1 MARDTVVLAD
11 LALEA
16 AIAELASTTC
26 AVSYS
31 TDTWTGPNG
40 KAYMVLTGHFVS
52 VQWELR
58 QVILAFVEMPGRHGG
73 NEIAKAVE
81 KVVVQWKLQTCCLG
95 LTTDNAS
102 ANVVALRH
110 LAEEGEFSGYFSE
123 KAHYRV
129 STAAEGSTYPTVS
142 MVLPYFYALI
152 DSLEKKLHTGTHE
165 LVRPLMSAAL
175 GHLKQYEFAI
185 GDEYWIATFLDP
197 SMKAKY
203 FRMTHWELM
212 HPGIVAR
219 DGGRLKPRMSA
230 DRVVSLVRRRVEEY
244 QARAAR
250 EAPTPPPA
258 PAAAVVTPFEDD
270 DDEFV
275 FSRAQLQKRVSASA
289 AARAGGGGTSVG
301 DEVDRY
307 LAELPVSDVPALQ
320 YWQRARNMDT
330 LRQMARDYL
339 AIPATSA
346 ASERAF
352 SMGRNLIS
360 LHRHRLNTERV
371 SASMTLRSWYT
382 SHPGKSIGEEPGRS
396 GQQAPPELALEGEG
410 LDEGDEEEAVAVGGG
425 TGVE

>member
-1 MARDTVVLAD
+1 MDSEMVDVG
-11 LALEA
+11 LESPRHQKA
-16 AIAELASTTC
+16 
-26 AVSYS
+26 
-31 TDTWTGPNG
+31 TGLV
-40 KAYMVLTGHFVS
+40 A
-52 VQWELR
+52 
-58 QVILAFVEMPGRHGG
+58 GG
-73 NEIAKAVE
+73 
-81 KVVVQWKLQTCCLG
+81 W
-95 LTTDNAS
+95 
-102 ANVVALRH
+102 
-110 LAEEGEFSGYFSE
+110 
-123 KAHYRV
+123 
-129 STAAEGSTYPTVS
+129 
-142 MVLPYFYALI
+142 LPYFYALI

-165 LVRPLMSAAL
+165 LIRPLMSAAP
-175 GHLKQYEFAI
+175 GHVKQYEFAI

-230 DRVVSLVRRRVEEY
+230 DRVE
-244 QARAAR
+244 
-250 EAPTPPPA
+250 
-258 PAAAVVTPFEDD
+258 D

-307 LAELPVSDVPALQ
+307 LAELPVSDVPALH

-339 AIPATSA
+339 AIPATSE

-371 SASMTLRSWYT
+371 SASMTLRS
-382 SHPGKSIGEEPGRS
+382 
-396 GQQAPPELALEGEG
+396 
-410 LDEGDEEEAVAVGGG
+410 
-425 TGVE
+425 

>member
-1 MARDTVVLAD
+1 LVA
-11 LALEA
+11 
-16 AIAELASTTC
+16 
-26 AVSYS
+26 
-31 TDTWTGPNG
+31 
-40 KAYMVLTGHFVS
+40 
-52 VQWELR
+52 
-58 QVILAFVEMPGRHGG
+58 GG
-73 NEIAKAVE
+73 
-81 KVVVQWKLQTCCLG
+81 W
-95 LTTDNAS
+95 
-102 ANVVALRH
+102 
-110 LAEEGEFSGYFSE
+110 
-123 KAHYRV
+123 
-129 STAAEGSTYPTVS
+129 
-142 MVLPYFYALI
+142 LPYFYALI

-165 LVRPLMSAAL
+165 LIRPLMSAAP
-175 GHLKQYEFAI
+175 GHVKQYEFAI

-219 DGGRLKPRMSA
+219 DGGRLKPP
-230 DRVVSLVRRRVEEY
+230 
-244 QARAAR
+244 AR

-258 PAAAVVTPFEDD
+258 PPAAVVTPFEED

-307 LAELPVSDVPALQ
+307 LAELPVSDVPALH

-339 AIPATSA
+339 AIPATSE

-382 SHPGKSIGEEPGRS
+382 SHLGKSIGEH
-396 GQQAPPELALEGEG
+396 APPELALEGEG